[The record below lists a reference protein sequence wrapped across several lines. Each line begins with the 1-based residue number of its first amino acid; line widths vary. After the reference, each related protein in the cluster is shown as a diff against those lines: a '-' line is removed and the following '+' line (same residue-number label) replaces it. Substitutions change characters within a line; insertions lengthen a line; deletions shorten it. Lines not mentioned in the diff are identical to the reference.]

1 MTETAQ
7 QVEERPRDWYGATTD
22 RVVDAI
28 TRMSTGERA
37 ALRRTA
43 AGVPPPA
50 FWRIAFDVLEPMRAL
65 PEQADRARDWQERQW
80 ASIVAL
86 IERVAEQHAPF
97 ASAGSALGARLSEAR
112 FEKLLRADGDALV
125 DELRAALQRLRTDGA
140 RFDARFVAAIVLSA
154 GRSDEETVRRAI
166 ARDYYRARA
175 QPDSK

>member
-1 MTETAQ
+1 MTDTAQ
-7 QVEERPRDWYGATTD
+7 QVEAPPRNWYGATTD
-22 RVVDAI
+22 RVVGAI

-43 AGVPPPA
+43 AGVPPAA

-65 PEQADRARDWQERQW
+65 PEQDNRARDWQERQW

-86 IERVAEQHAPF
+86 IERIAEHHTPF
-97 ASAGSALGARLSEAR
+97 VSAGAALGARLSEAR
-112 FEKLLRADGDALV
+112 FEKLLRADGDVLV

-140 RFDARFVAAIVLSA
+140 RFDAKFIAELVLSA

-166 ARDYYRARA
+166 ARDYYRVRA
-175 QPDSK
+175 QTNSK